1 MSNSNNFY
9 NMLNSQQAC
18 TTNNQYGMGQSSL
31 QSQQNASYANQLY
44 NLQQAVQPI
53 DYKELLELDIKH
65 LMDEERA
72 TLMIELMHL
81 DDEQLMLFKLF
92 LSK

>member
-1 MSNSNNFY
+1 MSTNKQLY
-9 NMLNSQQAC
+9 NLLNSQQAC
-18 TTNNQYGMGQSSL
+18 RSNNMQGLGQASL
-31 QSQQNASYANQLY
+31 QSQNASYANQLY

>member
-9 NMLNSQQAC
+9 NLLNSQQAC
-18 TTNNQYGMGQSSL
+18 RSNKMQGLGQASL
-31 QSQQNASYANQLY
+31 QSQNASYANQLY

-65 LMDEERA
+65 LMDKERA
-72 TLMIELMHL
+72 DLMVELMHI